1 MSEAVSYFKQ
11 RITGALVL
19 IALAMIVVP
28 MLFPGKEEALLPQVE
43 VQAPPPPLLPPVP
56 DIRVEPVQV
65 PEPVME
71 EYEPV
76 FDTEPEFVLIE
87 NEHEIITP
95 VESTQVEALP
105 DPVGQS
111 AVEAAKPAV
120 TPKPVVEAPVRPAP
134 QPKPEPKPEPEPV
147 KQPVARPASPGVD
160 RNNLPV
166 SWSIQLASLASL
178 ANAERLRDTYRAR
191 HYTAYVRSSDGMHR
205 VLIGP
210 LIREAEAVAMCKQLK
225 NRDKQDCFVVRYQP

>member
-1 MSEAVSYFKQ
+1 MSEADSKFKQ
-11 RITGALVL
+11 RIIGALVL
-19 IALAMIVVP
+19 IALAIIFVP
-28 MLFPGKEEALLPQVE
+28 MLFPGKEEAPLPQVE
-43 VQAPPPPLLPPVP
+43 VQTPPPPVLPPVP

-65 PEPVME
+65 SEPVME

-95 VESTQVEALP
+95 VEPTPVETLP
-105 DPVGQS
+105 DPVGQPV
-111 AVEAAKPAV
+111 VEAPKPAT

-134 QPKPEPKPEPEPV
+134 QPKPEPV
-147 KQPVARPASPGVD
+147 QQPVAKPASPGID

-178 ANAERLRDTYRAR
+178 ENAERLRDTYRAR